1 LFSHPN
7 IDVNKGIWTPLYI
20 ACQNNHIEVIKL
32 LLSHPN
38 IDVNK
43 KNSDKK
49 TPFQVAKEQ
58 GRHEA
63 AKLIE
68 QFQHNKNTNFLHNL
82 DKNTINFFQ
91 SHNLDKLMFD
101 VDECSVNPFKKALA
115 QEMDQFYD
123 QMQQI
128 ESTKVLDQSK
138 QAMNKI
144 QQQLDSNDDQTP
156 EQLEKEVAM
165 ILDQMKSLQEIVD
178 KVETINVDQFSVSSN
193 VGGAGS
199 SNDHAAQLSS
209 SNVDQSSNVSSTKM
223 KQTSLENE
231 LKQTFDKTIH
241 QIDQLENGYTQVIKT
256 IDQQKVIKVPNVNL
270 SIATELAKC
279 IATFQSQL
287 TQINEKAQNKTT
299 QLSTMR
305 SIISS
310 AEQAWQQEKQQQYE
324 TMVDQIKGH
333 RTTIEVLQN
342 MLSRV
347 CKEVIEIEKLR
358 VQVHQEEM
366 QQYQKM
372 VEKYRKARMQQ
383 KMEKMD
389 RKQKQNQQATEQSL
403 KMIEKM
409 KNLLE
414 KEVGHSKK

>member
-43 KNSDKK
+43 KDRNSR
-49 TPFQVAKEQ
+49 TPFELA
-58 GRHEA
+58 EA
-63 AKLIE
+63 RGHHKAAELVKNWQ
-68 QFQHNKNTNFLHNL
+68 QFQNNKNNKNTTNFL
-82 DKNTINFFQ
+82 Q
-91 SHNLDKLMFD
+91 SHNLDINKNTPDLD
-101 VDECSVNPFKKALA
+101 GCSVEPFKKALA
-115 QEMDQFYD
+115 QEMNQFYD
-123 QMQQI
+123 QMQEIQ
-128 ESTKVLDQSK
+128 SNKVLDQSK
-138 QAMNKI
+138 QAMNEI
-144 QQQLDSNDDQTP
+144 QQQLDSNDQTP
-156 EQLEKEVAM
+156 EQLEKQVET
-165 ILDQMKSLQEIVD
+165 ILGHMKSLQVVVNKIQAIHVESPPSSTVVD
-178 KVETINVDQFSVSSN
+178 
-193 VGGAGS
+193 AGS
-199 SNDHAAQLSS
+199 SNDPIAQPCSS
-209 SNVDQSSNVSSTKM
+209 SKM
-223 KQTSLENE
+223 KQTLE
-231 LKQTFDKTIH
+231 KTID
-241 QIDQLENGYTQVIKT
+241 QIDQLENGYAQVIIT
-256 IDQQKVIKVPNVNL
+256 IGQQKLMKAPNVDL
-270 SIATELAKC
+270 PIIAE
-279 IATFQSQL
+279 L
-287 TQINEKAQNKTT
+287 TQCISNLTEISEKAQNKTK

-305 SIISS
+305 STISG